1 MERIAI
7 NTLMQGISAHIIKV
21 AMLNLRREMKGR
33 NLKSKMLLQIH
44 DELIFEVPEEEI
56 EELKS
61 LVTELMPQVI
71 KLSVPVKIDTKLGKD
86 WGEMA

>member
-1 MERIAI
+1 MAI
-7 NTLMQGISAHIIKV
+7 NTPMQGISAHIIKV
-21 AMLNLRREMKGR
+21 AMLNLHREMKDR

-56 EELKS
+56 EKMKL
-61 LVTELMPQVI
+61 LVTEFMPQVI
-71 KLSVPVKIDTKLGKD
+71 KLLVPLKIDSKTGKN

>member
-1 MERIAI
+1 
-7 NTLMQGISAHIIKV
+7 MQGISAHIIKV
-21 AMLNLRREMKGR
+21 AMLNLRREMKDR

-56 EELKS
+56 EEMKS

-71 KLSVPVKIDTKLGKD
+71 KLSVPVKIDIKLGKN